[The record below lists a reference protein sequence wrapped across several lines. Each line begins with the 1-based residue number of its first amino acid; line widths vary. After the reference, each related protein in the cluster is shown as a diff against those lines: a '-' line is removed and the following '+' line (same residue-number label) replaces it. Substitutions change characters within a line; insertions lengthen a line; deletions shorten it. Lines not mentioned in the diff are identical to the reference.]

1 MKIYLVGNFDLLVY
15 PKKEREM
22 YDRINVQQKKDY
34 NRLVSY
40 FNVDKLNGIVELKY
54 EHENI
59 EAPCKKPKEFVNS
72 IGAKANK
79 KAQKA
84 ANKERVNKDGLERA

>member
-1 MKIYLVGNFDLLVY
+1 MRIYLVGNFDLLVY
-15 PKKEREM
+15 PEKEREM
-22 YDRINVQQKKDY
+22 YRRIMDQNKNY

-59 EAPCKKPKEFVNS
+59 EAPLKKPKEFVNS

>member
-1 MKIYLVGNFDLLVY
+1 MRIYLVGNFDLLVY
-15 PKKEREM
+15 PEKEREM
-22 YDRINVQQKKDY
+22 HKRIMDQNKNY

-59 EAPCKKPKEFVNS
+59 EAPLKKPKEFVNS

>member
-22 YDRINVQQKKDY
+22 YDRINVQQQKNY

-40 FNVDKLNGIVELKY
+40 FNVDKLNGIVELKH
-54 EHENI
+54 EHEGI
-59 EAPCKKPKEFVNS
+59 EAPAKKPKEFINS
-72 IGAKANK
+72 LGAKANK
-79 KAQKA
+79 KSQKA

>member
-22 YDRINVQQKKDY
+22 YDRINKQQQKDY

-59 EAPCKKPKEFVNS
+59 EAPEKKPKEFINS

-84 ANKERVNKDGLERA
+84 ANRKRVNEDGLERA

>member
-1 MKIYLVGNFDLLVY
+1 MRIYLVGNFDLLVY
-15 PKKEREM
+15 PEKEREM
-22 YDRINVQQKKDY
+22 YKRIMDQEKNY

-40 FNVDKLNGIVELKY
+40 FNVDKLNGITELKY

-59 EAPCKKPKEFVNS
+59 EAPEKKPKEFVNS

>member
-1 MKIYLVGNFDLLVY
+1 MRIYLVGNFDLLVY
-15 PKKEREM
+15 PKKERNM
-22 YDRINVQQKKDY
+22 YDRIVEEQKKNY

-40 FNVDKLNGIVELKY
+40 FNVDKLNGIVDLKY

-59 EAPCKKPKEFVNS
+59 EAPLKKPKEFVNS

-79 KAQKA
+79 KSQKA
-84 ANKERVNKDGLERA
+84 KNKKRVNEDGLERA

>member
-15 PKKEREM
+15 PRKEREM
-22 YDRINVQQKKDY
+22 YDRINVQQKKNY

-54 EHENI
+54 EHENKKQPI
-59 EAPCKKPKEFVNS
+59 KKPSEFVNS
-72 IGAKANK
+72 IGATNK

-84 ANKERVNKDGLERA
+84 ANKKRVNEDGLERA

>member
-22 YDRINVQQKKDY
+22 YARIVEKQKKDY

-40 FNVDKLNGIVELKY
+40 FNVDKLNGIVELKH
-54 EHENI
+54 EHENKI
-59 EAPCKKPKEFVNS
+59 QPAKKPNEFVNS
-72 IGAKANK
+72 IGTTNK

-84 ANKERVNKDGLERA
+84 ANKKRVNKDGLERA

>member
-1 MKIYLVGNFDLLVY
+1 MKIYLVGNFDLLVN

-22 YDRINVQQKKDY
+22 YDISNKQQQKDY

-59 EAPCKKPKEFVNS
+59 EAPEKKPKEFINS

-84 ANKERVNKDGLERA
+84 ANRKRVNEDGLERE

>member
-1 MKIYLVGNFDLLVY
+1 MRIYLVGNFDLLVY
-15 PKKEREM
+15 PDKERVM
-22 YDRINVQQKKDY
+22 YDRIMDQKKAY

-40 FNVDKLNGIVELKY
+40 FNVDKLNGITALKY

-59 EAPCKKPKEFVNS
+59 EAPTKKPKEFVNS

-84 ANKERVNKDGLERA
+84 SNKERVNKDGLERA